1 MTGAC
6 LKLHLVRLVEE
17 VLNSFSNPM
26 NQSVRVAKYVE
37 TQNKDIDLA
46 NTLQEKTDKAA
57 INTNVRKVQIQA
69 LQGHVNLNNRK
80 YVPAILTL
88 PA

>member
-1 MTGAC
+1 
-6 LKLHLVRLVEE
+6 
-17 VLNSFSNPM
+17 M

-46 NTLQEKTDKAA
+46 NTLQEKTDKAE
-57 INTNVRKVQIQA
+57 INTKCEESANTGFK
-69 LQGHVNLNNRK
+69 GHVNLNNRK